1 MDRIYSLTG
10 EVTLERFK
18 IYFSL
23 NSHLTNLSMLPQPF
37 QIILAKSGKSY
48 EVAANSSILETLE
61 FEGYTV
67 ASSCQQGVCG
77 TCETRV
83 LAGEIDHQD
92 MVLMDDEKQAGDKMM
107 ICCSRALSP
116 TLTLDL

>member
-1 MDRIYSLTG
+1 MGAVIQERSKMHYSALLID
-10 EVTLERFK
+10 TLQH
-18 IYFSL
+18 S
-23 NSHLTNLSMLPQPF
+23 NQQTMLPQPF
-37 QIILAKSGKSY
+37 QIILAKSGKTY

-61 FEGYTV
+61 FEGRTV
-67 ASSCQQGVCG
+67 MSSCQQGVCG

-83 LAGEIDHQD
+83 IAGEIDHQD
-92 MVLMDDEKQAGDKMM
+92 MVLMDDEKAAGDKMM